1 MRALSLDR
9 LRTLVCI
16 VDLGSF
22 AAAARALHL
31 APPTVS
37 LHVSQLEERLG
48 TSLLTRDRGHVCPT
62 RAGEMLVERARLLLH
77 QADAMVDDVRLM
89 VEGKRDRV
97 RLSAATP
104 VIANL
109 LPGVLERIERDHPGI
124 EVELSVCTSEESLA
138 RVGQGTIDIGIVAL
152 LQPGVPGIRVLPWR
166 RDPVVALVPSDW
178 DHPRRATPAWLA
190 SRPLILN
197 DSRTRL
203 FRLTAEWF
211 AAAGC
216 HPRARIEHN
225 YNEAIK
231 SLVASGYGAT
241 LLSYEATPAL
251 VDPRITILPL
261 SPPLWRPLGLAHR
274 AGAIGQPVRLVLD
287 ALVPATAVRT
297 AGAAR
302 PARTYSR
309 SRGDDRSVNRP

>member
-1 MRALSLDR
+1 MRELSLDR
-9 LRTLVCI
+9 LRTLISI

-37 LHVSQLEERLG
+37 LHIAQLEERFG
-48 TSLLTRDRGHVCPT
+48 TPLLIRDRGRVCPT
-62 RAGEMLVERARLLLH
+62 DPGRMLVDRARLLLN
-77 QADAMVDDVRLM
+77 QADAMVDDVRLI
-89 VEGKRDRV
+89 VEGKRGRV
-97 RLSAATP
+97 RLSASTP

-109 LPGVLERIERDHPGI
+109 LPGMLERIDRDHPGI
-124 EVELSVCTSEESLA
+124 EVELLVCTSEEALA
-138 RVGQGTIDIGIVAL
+138 RVGQGAIDIGVVAL
-152 LQPGVPGIRVLPWR
+152 PQPGVPGIRVLPWR

-178 DHPRRATPAWLA
+178 DYPARATPAWLA

-241 LLSYEATPAL
+241 LLSYEAAPAL
-251 VDPRITILPL
+251 IDPRIRILPL
-261 SPPLWRPLGLAHR
+261 SPALWRPLGLAHR
-274 AGAIGQPVRLVLD
+274 AGTIGQPVRLVLD
-287 ALVPATAVRT
+287 ALVASTM
-297 AGAAR
+297 AAR
-302 PARTYSR
+302 PGLAGTLRR
-309 SRGDDRSVNRP
+309 RR

>member
-1 MRALSLDR
+1 MRELSLDR

-48 TSLLTRDRGHVCPT
+48 TPLLVRDRGRVYPT
-62 RAGEMLVERARLLLH
+62 GPGLMLIDRARLLLN
-77 QADAMVDDVRLM
+77 QADAMVDDVRLI
-89 VEGKRDRV
+89 VEGKRGRV
-97 RLSAATP
+97 RLSASTP

-109 LPGVLERIERDHPGI
+109 LPGVLDRIDRRHPGI
-124 EVELSVCTSEESLA
+124 EVELSVCTSEEALA
-138 RVGQGTIDIGIVAL
+138 RVDQGAIDIGIVAL
-152 LQPGVPGIRVLPWR
+152 PQPSTPGIRVLPWR
-166 RDPVVALVPSDW
+166 RDPVVALIPHDW
-178 DHPRRATPAWLA
+178 EHPARATPTWLA

-211 AAAGC
+211 AVAGC

-251 VDPRITILPL
+251 VDPRIRILPL
-261 SPPLWRPLGLAHR
+261 SPALWRPLGLAHR
-274 AGAIGQPVRLVLD
+274 AGGVGQPVRLVLD
-287 ALVPATAVRT
+287 ALLASPS
-297 AGAAR
+297 AAR
-302 PARTYSR
+302 PEVTGTLRR
-309 SRGDDRSVNRP
+309 RG